1 MTTILAYTP
10 FLDPLN
16 LHNAWWLT
24 LVPLAFGI
32 AVVYKAI
39 RVKSFKGYWAQ
50 VLMMTVQIIL
60 GIIAISAGLFLLTEV
75 FIPLV
80 ES

>member
-1 MTTILAYTP
+1 MTTLLAYIP
-10 FLDPLN
+10 FLDPMN

-24 LVPLAFGI
+24 LVPLALGI
-32 AVVYKAI
+32 SVVYKAI
-39 RVKSFKGYWAQ
+39 RVKTFKGYWGQ